1 MYEEGIKMGNDP
13 VVKKEYEK
21 GFHIIYLWGALYVFL
36 TYAYPVF
43 WYLTMLNTD
52 EMVHSDAAYQAAVRV
67 QISILGTYL
76 PRMFLAIPLLLL
88 IANIVIAVMFRKR
101 LDRRYFL
108 NTAVLIKYGLI
119 PFYLLGGC
127 VIAIFALLT
136 FTPVVIMIFIGP
148 MVVGTLSV
156 MGWISM
162 IGSSPLAFVYL
173 HSSVKDQ
180 NNGKVFAV
188 IIGIMQFFFGLDVL
202 GIVISVFKE
211 KKFIKLTI
219 GIILGFV
226 LVILGLL
233 AWLVITIVT
242 SG

>member
-1 MYEEGIKMGNDP
+1 MENDP

-21 GFHIIYLWGALYVFL
+21 GFHIIYLWGVLYVFL

-43 WYLTMLNTD
+43 WYLTLSNVD
-52 EMVHSDAAYQAAVRV
+52 ETVRSDAAYETAAGA
-67 QISILGTYL
+67 QNGILGTYL
-76 PRMFLAIPLLLL
+76 SLMFLAIPLLLL
-88 IANIVIAVMFRKR
+88 IANIVIAVMFRNR

-156 MGWISM
+156 MGWFSM
-162 IGSSPLAFVYL
+162 IGSAPLAFAYL

-180 NNGKVFAV
+180 KHKKVFAV
-188 IIGIMQFFFGLDVL
+188 LVGIMQCFFGLDVL
-202 GIVISVFKE
+202 GIVISAFKE

-226 LVILGLL
+226 SVISGLL
-233 AWLVITIVT
+233 IWLTITILNAVK
-242 SG
+242 